1 MHDRIY
7 INNVKSLI
15 EGGNEKPQ
23 LCIFEFER
31 IVLAAMPGSLPVW
44 LLNSG
49 ARPENVFSSASVARR
64 LILGAKNVDG
74 ALT

>member
-7 INNVKSLI
+7 IDNVNSQI

-64 LILGAKNVDG
+64 LILGAKIID
-74 ALT
+74 AP